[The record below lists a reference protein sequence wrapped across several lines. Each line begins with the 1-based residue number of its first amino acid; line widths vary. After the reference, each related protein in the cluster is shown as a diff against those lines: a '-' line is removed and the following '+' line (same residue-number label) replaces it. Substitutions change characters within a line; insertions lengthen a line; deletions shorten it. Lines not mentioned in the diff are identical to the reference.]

1 MQGRANMQR
10 CEHARAPGS
19 RTLDIAAQALS
30 NLRASKG
37 AGMQGRTRYPY
48 MLARASNI
56 AHARVPGTGTPY
68 IP

>member
-1 MQGRANMQR
+1 MQT

-37 AGMQGRTRYPY
+37 AGMQGRTRYPC
-48 MLARASNI
+48 MLARACKGANI